1 MISREDIESFL
12 IRSDLDSEE
21 IEEGLWVL
29 HSSSGEAEPPIAVS
43 YSPPLLVMRSR
54 LMTAPEDDKEQLA
67 TFRRLLQMNATDL
80 IHGSYGLEDGEV
92 ILTDA
97 LELENLDYSEFLASL
112 ESLALAVSSYRHALQ
127 TD

>member
-21 IEEGLWVL
+21 IEQGLWVV
-29 HSSSGEAEPPIAVS
+29 HSTSGEAEPPIAVS

-54 LMTAPEDDKEQLA
+54 LMTAPEDKEGQLK
-67 TFRRLLQMNATDL
+67 TFKRLLQMNATEL

-97 LELENLDYSEFLASL
+97 LELENLDYSEFLASI
-112 ESLALAVSSYRHALQ
+112 ESLSLAVSSYRHALQ

>member
-12 IRSDLDSEE
+12 IRSDMDSEE
-21 IEEGLWVL
+21 IEQGLWLV

-43 YSPPLLVMRSR
+43 YSPPLVVMRSR
-54 LMTAPEDDKEQLA
+54 LMTAPSDDEGQLKA
-67 TFRRLLQMNATDL
+67 FTRLLQLNATEL
-80 IHGSYGLEDGEV
+80 IHGAYGLEDGEV

-112 ESLALAVSSYRHALQ
+112 ESLSLAVSSYRHALQ

>member
-21 IEEGLWVL
+21 IEQGLWLV

-54 LMTAPEDDKEQLA
+54 LMTAPDDEKGQLKA
-67 TFRRLLQMNATDL
+67 FTRLLQMNATEL
-80 IHGSYGLEDGEV
+80 IHGAYGLEDGEV

-97 LELENLDYSEFLASL
+97 HELENLDYSEFLASI
-112 ESLALAVSSYRHALQ
+112 ESLSLAVSSYRHALQ

>member
-12 IRSDLDSEE
+12 IRSEMDAEE
-21 IEEGLWVL
+21 IDEGLWLVR
-29 HSSSGEAEPPIAVS
+29 SSAAEPPIAVS

-54 LMTAPEDDKEQLA
+54 LMAAPEDEKQQLA
-67 TFRRLLQMNATDL
+67 TFRRLLELNATDL
-80 IHGSYGLEDGEV
+80 IHGSYGLEDGEL

-112 ESLALAVSSYRHALQ
+112 ESISLAVSSYRHALQ

>member
-12 IRSDLDSEE
+12 IRSELDSQE
-21 IEEGLWVL
+21 IGEGLWLV
-29 HSSSGEAEPPIAVS
+29 HSSSGEVEPPIAVS

-54 LMTAPEDDKEQLA
+54 LMTAPDDDEGQLK
-67 TFRRLLQMNATDL
+67 TFRRLLQMNATEL
-80 IHGSYGLEDGEV
+80 IHGAYGLEDGEV

-97 LELENLDYSEFLASL
+97 HELENLDYSEFLASI
-112 ESLALAVSSYRHALQ
+112 ESLSLAVSSYRHVLQ

>member
-12 IRSDLDSEE
+12 IRSELDSEE
-21 IEEGLWVL
+21 LEQGLWVV
-29 HSSSGEAEPPIAVS
+29 HASEGAAEPPIAVS
-43 YSPPLLVMRSR
+43 YSPPLVVMRTR
-54 LMTAPEDDKEQLA
+54 LMSAPEDEKEQLT
-67 TFRRLLQMNATDL
+67 TFRRLLQMNATEL

-112 ESLALAVSSYRHALQ
+112 ESLALAVSSYRHALH

>member
-12 IRSDLDSEE
+12 IRSDLDSQE

-29 HSSSGEAEPPIAVS
+29 HSTSGEAEPPIAVS
-43 YSPPLLVMRSR
+43 YSPPLLVMRAR
-54 LMTAPEDDKEQLA
+54 LMTAPEDDEGQLK
-67 TFRRLLQMNATDL
+67 TFKRLLQMNATEL

-97 LELENLDYSEFLASL
+97 LELENLDYSEFLASI
-112 ESLALAVSSYRHALQ
+112 ESLSLAVSSYRHALQ

>member
-12 IRSDLDSEE
+12 IRSDMDIEE
-21 IEEGLWVL
+21 IEEGLWIV
-29 HSSSGEAEPPIAVS
+29 HSSADQAEPPIAVS

-54 LMTAPEDDKEQLA
+54 LMSAPDGDTEQL
-67 TFRRLLQMNATDL
+67 TMFRRLLQMNATDL

-97 LELENLDYSEFLASL
+97 LELENLDFSEFQASL
-112 ESLALAVSSYRHALQ
+112 ESLSLAVSSYRHAIQ
-127 TD
+127 ED

>member
-12 IRSDLDSEE
+12 IRSDMDTEE
-21 IEEGLWVL
+21 IEVGLWVL

-54 LMTAPEDDKEQLA
+54 LMTAPDDDEGQLK
-67 TFRRLLQMNATDL
+67 TFKRLLQMNATEL
-80 IHGSYGLEDGEV
+80 IHGAYGLEDGEV

-97 LELENLDYSEFLASL
+97 LELENLDYSEFLASI
-112 ESLALAVSSYRHALQ
+112 ESLSLAVSSYRHAIQ

>member
-12 IRSDLDSEE
+12 IRSDMDSEE
-21 IEEGLWVL
+21 IEQGLLLV

-54 LMTAPEDDKEQLA
+54 LMTAQTDDEGQLKA
-67 TFRRLLQMNATDL
+67 FTQLLQLNATEL
-80 IHGSYGLEDGEV
+80 IHGAYGLEDGEV

-112 ESLALAVSSYRHALQ
+112 ESLSLAVSSYRHALQ